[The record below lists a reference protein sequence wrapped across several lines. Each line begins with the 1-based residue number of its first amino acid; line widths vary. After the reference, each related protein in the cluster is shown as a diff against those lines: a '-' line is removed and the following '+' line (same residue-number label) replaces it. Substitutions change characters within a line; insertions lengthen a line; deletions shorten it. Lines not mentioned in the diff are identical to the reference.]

1 MVQKMFPSELMREHL
16 GHQPSGLEFDRLK
29 LGSFLV
35 QTQTGIRFA
44 PNFSSWRTNGG
55 CIYPKFFCP
64 VSVIS
69 LFLDVSPIWLLPEKT
84 TGKDSTCDSYRGYR
98 EELALGKV

>member
-1 MVQKMFPSELMREHL
+1 MNIL
-16 GHQPSGLEFDRLK
+16 GHQQSGLEFDRLK

-44 PNFSSWRTNGG
+44 PNFSSQRTNGG

-69 LFLDVSPIWLLPEKT
+69 FFLDVSPIWLLQEKT
-84 TGKDSTCDSYRGYR
+84 TGKDRTCDSYRGYR